1 MWRSA
6 HCWTKRQLNQSS
18 NTTRCD
24 SCMSTIGR
32 KSQHPEFLGS
42 PKTFDEEKLPRHQ
55 SPYSPV
61 STTYYYPL
69 ALSIVGVVPRQD

>member
-1 MWRSA
+1 
-6 HCWTKRQLNQSS
+6 
-18 NTTRCD
+18 
-24 SCMSTIGR
+24 MSTIGR

-42 PKTFDEEKLPRHQ
+42 PKTFEEEKLPRHQ